1 MTNYSPL
8 PIFDINKYVWGQLK
22 NNNILSENDY
32 YVDELQTVLT
42 PIVPAQQIP
51 EFNNLL
57 PGQTYLIYDYEEKPT
72 MENWW
77 ISEVIATYYI
87 LLAYSALLV
96 VVVVAVAV
104 VAVVV
109 ALYNT
114 VVVTT
119 TVVVSTVY
127 CMNLSEQIIFSFL
140 LILPTIIW
148 YEASIIRFIQIQ
160 NNFYISSAMI
170 LLLEHLN

>member
-22 NNNILSENDY
+22 NNNILNENDY

-57 PGQTYLIYDYEEKPT
+57 PGQTYLIYDYEEKPN

-87 LLAYSALLV
+87 VSPNYDKINEILNFFKDNFRRYDDSAKDIN
-96 VVVVAVAV
+96 AWSDNPRI
-104 VAVVV
+104 
-109 ALYNT
+109 YNYHYIY
-114 VVVTT
+114 VDGI
-119 TVVVSTVY
+119 VSPQHFA
-127 CMNLSEQIIFSFL
+127 SEGGIMMG
-140 LILPTIIW
+140 
-148 YEASIIRFIQIQ
+148 EIQIC
-160 NNFYISSAMI
+160 ISYARNIDS
-170 LLLEHLN
+170 NGRFV